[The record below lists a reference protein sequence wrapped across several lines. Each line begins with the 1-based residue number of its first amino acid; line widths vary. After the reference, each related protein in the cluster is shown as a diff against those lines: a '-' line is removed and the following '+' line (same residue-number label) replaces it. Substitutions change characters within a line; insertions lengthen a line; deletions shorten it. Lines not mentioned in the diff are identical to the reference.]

1 MEERCRTDYVVRA
14 ELMIFVFLLMFG
26 ALKWL
31 TLGRVV
37 NAESGQVSS
46 ENENYIQW
54 VDFNV
59 SYEALSQAYDYDIE
73 TYMSD
78 AHVNWIELLAY
89 LAVQYGGDFSSYRE
103 KDMAVAVEK
112 IQTQGIEALTEDL
125 KYYDYYWEAYEAVLG
140 GMVGVY
146 EAEQEDGWKQV
157 YGLKAFSP
165 IAKGFSY
172 SESDDFGAS
181 RSYGYQRT
189 HLGHDIL
196 GQVGTPII
204 AIEGGIVRA
213 LGWNQFGGWRIGID
227 SFDGKRYYYYA
238 HLRQDRP
245 YAEG

>member
-89 LAVQYGGDFSSYRE
+89 LAVRRRDE
-103 KDMAVAVEK
+103 
-112 IQTQGIEALTEDL
+112 
-125 KYYDYYWEAYEAVLG
+125 
-140 GMVGVY
+140 
-146 EAEQEDGWKQV
+146 
-157 YGLKAFSP
+157 KAFP
-165 IAKGFSY
+165 LLYEKQP
-172 SESDDFGAS
+172 EQT
-181 RSYGYQRT
+181 R
-189 HLGHDIL
+189 L
-196 GQVGTPII
+196 
-204 AIEGGIVRA
+204 
-213 LGWNQFGGWRIGID
+213 
-227 SFDGKRYYYYA
+227 
-238 HLRQDRP
+238 
-245 YAEG
+245 